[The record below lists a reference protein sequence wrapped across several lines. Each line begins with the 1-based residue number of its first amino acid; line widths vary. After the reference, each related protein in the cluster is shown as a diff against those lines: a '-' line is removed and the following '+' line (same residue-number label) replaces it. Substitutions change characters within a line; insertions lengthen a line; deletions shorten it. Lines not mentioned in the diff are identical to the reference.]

1 MRNFLRIIG
10 VALLLALGY
19 LVYANYPKLDLI
31 SGFAAKSVAS
41 AHFADGRTLPMIEEG
56 DNDIPLVDL
65 ANNEIN
71 DTEKYATSS
80 VYGLKKRK
88 AIYREGLGAVLID
101 EDFDETAPYNVPKRN
116 KAPKLLPFPYGD
128 LEQKDT
134 FFDCVNYGKLQKAID
149 EAFDHDVNKIKRT
162 RAVLVVYKDKII
174 AEKYEP
180 GFSKKSKILGWSM
193 TKSITATMFGILQ
206 KQGKIDIY
214 KPAPIAEWKN
224 DRRAKITTN
233 DLLHMNSG
241 LQWNEDYAT
250 ISDATKMLFLAKDMT
265 SVQRHKPAIYEP
277 NTHWNYSSGTSNLL
291 SGILRQQFKT
301 HQEYLDF
308 WYTELIDKIGMHS
321 MFIETDMSG
330 NYVGSSYGWATTRDW
345 AKFGLLYLHKGNWN
359 GEQLFDE
366 SWAKYVATPTEDSNG
381 RYGAHF
387 WLNAGGYYPD
397 APRDM
402 YSANGFQG
410 QRVFII
416 PSMDLVII
424 RMGLKEDPGFD
435 FNAFLKEVT
444 GSFKKTKA

>member
-1 MRNFLRIIG
+1 MKKILRIIG
-10 VALLLALGY
+10 VVLLLALGY
-19 LVYANYPKLDLI
+19 MVYVNYPKLDLI

-41 AHFADGRTLPMIEEG
+41 AHFADHRTLQMIEEG

-65 ANNEIN
+65 ARNHIN
-71 DTEKYATSS
+71 DKERYATAS
-80 VYGLKKRK
+80 VYGFKKRK
-88 AIYREGLGAVLID
+88 AIYRDGLGATLID
-101 EDFDETAPYNVPKRN
+101 DDFDLTQPYEVPKRVTT
-116 KAPKLLPFPYGD
+116 PKNLAFPYGD
-128 LEQKDT
+128 LEPKDT
-134 FFDCVNYGKLQKAID
+134 FFEGVNYGKLQKAID

-162 RAVLVVYKDKII
+162 RAVLVIYKDQIV
-174 AEKYEP
+174 AEKYES

-206 KQGKIDIY
+206 KQGKFDIY
-214 KPAPIAEWKN
+214 QPAPVAEWKN

-241 LQWNEDYAT
+241 LQWEENYET

-265 SVQRHKPAIYEP
+265 SVQRHKPAIYAP

-291 SGILRQQFKT
+291 SGILRGQFKT

-308 WYTELIDKIGMHS
+308 WYANLIDKIGMHS

-359 GEQLFDE
+359 GEQLFDP
-366 SWAKYVATPTEDSNG
+366 SWADYVATPTEDSAG

-387 WLNAGGYYPD
+387 WLNSGGYYPD
-397 APRDM
+397 APRDL

-410 QRVFII
+410 QMVFII
-416 PSMDLVII
+416 PSMDLVIV

-435 FNAFLKEVT
+435 FNEFLKEVT
-444 GSFKKTKA
+444 GSFKKAKT